1 MKKTY
6 WLFLNIGISAFFIWL
21 AVRGI
26 DFAELS
32 QSFYAVS
39 LFFVF
44 FSIGLN
50 MLTCWLRAIRWQYL
64 LLPIK
69 EIHTHNVFSAL
80 MIGFMINNVLPFRL
94 GELVRCYALKQS
106 DNISFSASIGTVVVE
121 RIIDVLSLLMIFAFI
136 LFLFPFP
143 DWVKS
148 GSALVAAI
156 VFVSIVILYLLVKKT
171 ERALYVIRRSVGLF
185 SEKLSHEIERIV
197 RSFIEGVSFLHSAK
211 SYFVITFLSVLS
223 WAIYIYV
230 MYVMFF
236 AVHFDTI
243 YLLNTLD
250 ATVVMVFTSFAI
262 MIPAA
267 PGYVGTFHEIAKQS
281 LMLLHV
287 DKEHALGFAIIFHA
301 SHYVSVTA
309 IGFIY
314 FFKSRLKLKD
324 ALHSGEV
331 SEQSIN

>member
-1 MKKTY
+1 MKKIF
-6 WLFLNIGISAFFIWL
+6 WLFLNVGISAFFIWL

-26 DFAELS
+26 DFSELK
-32 QSFYAVS
+32 QSFFGV
-39 LFFVF
+39 
-44 FSIGLN
+44 SIGFVLLSVLLN
-50 MLTCWLRAIRWQYL
+50 LFSCWVRAIRWQYL
-64 LLPIK
+64 LMPIK
-69 EIHTHNVFSAL
+69 KVSLHNVFSAL

-94 GELVRCYALKQS
+94 GEFVRGYALKQS

-121 RIIDVLSLLMIFAFI
+121 RIIDVLTLLVIFAVI

-143 DWVKS
+143 EWVKS
-148 GSALVAAI
+148 GGILVGAI
-156 VFVSIVILYLLVKKT
+156 VGVSIFILYLLVKKT
-171 ERALYVIRRSVGLF
+171 EWALKIISRFFGLF
-185 SEKLSHEIERIV
+185 SEKLSIQIVRIA

-211 SYFVITFLSVLS
+211 SYFIISLLSVFT
-223 WAIYIYV
+223 WVIYIYV
-230 MYVMFF
+230 MYAMFF

-243 YLLNTLD
+243 YQLDTLG

-287 DKEHALGFAIIFHA
+287 DKEPALGFAIIFHA
-301 SHYVSVTA
+301 CHYLSVTG

-314 FFKSRLKLKD
+314 FLNNRIKLKD
-324 ALHSGEV
+324 ALLSG
-331 SEQSIN
+331 QAAD